1 MTVGLR
7 KRSTSST
14 AKEKKKKKGLRK
26 RKLGEAQTGEK
37 TIPILK
43 KLFYLAII
51 LKI

>member
-14 AKEKKKKKGLRK
+14 AKEKKKVEKKKVRRGTNRGK
-26 RKLGEAQTGEK
+26 N
-37 TIPILK
+37 IPFLK
-43 KLFYLAII
+43 KLFYPAII